1 MSRRDWRCRAEGCGT
16 TLGRVTMEG
25 GLAVDPA
32 VRRVSAYFDTRKSVI
47 VCPVCGTSRE
57 FRGRA
62 IICGGT

>member
-1 MSRRDWRCRAEGCGT
+1 
-16 TLGRVTMEG
+16 MEG